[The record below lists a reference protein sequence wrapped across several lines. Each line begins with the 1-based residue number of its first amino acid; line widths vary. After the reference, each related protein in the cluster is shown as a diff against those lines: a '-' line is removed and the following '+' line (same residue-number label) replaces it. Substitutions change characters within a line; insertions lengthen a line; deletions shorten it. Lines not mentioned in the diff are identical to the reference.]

1 MSKIFLLLPSIFLFT
16 FIFCAIPC
24 TTHWGKCLIFH
35 KLCRLYRKYFS
46 CLFNWNILIWKQRSK
61 FSAPLKYSLKLEFR
75 VKNWI
80 ITPVCAILTI
90 YVECLLESWN
100 FHFVFSSSSIFRGK
114 AAAAVLSHFYN
125 FNGTWAS
132 GRISWPDPLPKW
144 SLQGRKEG
152 RERQ

>member
-1 MSKIFLLLPSIFLFT
+1 M
-16 FIFCAIPC
+16 
-24 TTHWGKCLIFH
+24 
-35 KLCRLYRKYFS
+35 
-46 CLFNWNILIWKQRSK
+46 
-61 FSAPLKYSLKLEFR
+61 EF
-75 VKNWI
+75 VDKNWI
-80 ITPVCAILTI
+80 LAPVCAILTI

>member
-24 TTHWGKCLIFH
+24 TTHWGKFLFFH
-35 KLCRLYRKYFS
+35 KLDFTENIFVSSFQLKHFGLNLSFQMIQKIKY
-46 CLFNWNILIWKQRSK
+46 L
-61 FSAPLKYSLKLEFR
+61 LKLEFR

-80 ITPVCAILTI
+80 LAPVCAILTI